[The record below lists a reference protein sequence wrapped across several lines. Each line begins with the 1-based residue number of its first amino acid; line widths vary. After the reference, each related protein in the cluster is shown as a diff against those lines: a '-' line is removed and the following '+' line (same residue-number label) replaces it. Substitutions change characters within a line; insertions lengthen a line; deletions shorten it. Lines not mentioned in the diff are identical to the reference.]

1 MARHLAPTQNEVR
14 IVKYLNSVRCNFEE
28 SQNKIA
34 EQIISILSVG
44 ASEEKLA
51 ADNLVITNLLSEY
64 FVEMIVPLMME
75 IKQLQRERERKS
87 LSDLT
92 TKLSLFNDRYHKTA
106 KYRLSKNDKLLEIVR
121 LIKRLLDYDNTK
133 SFYEELLTNLGNDE
147 TSIFNFLGI
156 ELDPL
161 QREKKGRMAESLFEY
176 LKYNRFITLINGGR
190 MITSKK
196 SFQFIFENQDQ
207 LDNNIIIM
215 IDLNVIALH
224 LFYSLVDN
232 IYDAC
237 SLLICIM
244 TQSLNSYKAL
254 NLFDYEVT
262 DSNVDQSPYFS
273 VNIEGLRLMS
283 MFNEAF
289 LRTGKFKIN
298 DSPKII
304 DNKVVQQIQ
313 RIIIKSKNQ
322 NTRQTE
328 TNPNNDRAP
337 TPNTATSNAT
347 IPNAATPN
355 PDIPDAA
362 IPNAAITIESG
373 NSGNANKESIA
384 GIKSLRKKAQGSSKE
399 GRRIKK
405 KKSSIKA
412 VKSKSKRKRKSAT
425 STASTSSPITAKILR
440 SMKLKTHK
448 SSNQVKSQKGSRI
461 KKIRKKVQNPER

>member
-1 MARHLAPTQNEVR
+1 MSTHLVPTQNDVMM
-14 IVKYLNSVRCNFEE
+14 VKNLNSLRCNFEA
-28 SQNKIA
+28 SQSNIAQKI
-34 EQIISILSVG
+34 INILSIG
-44 ASEEKLA
+44 TLEEREA
-51 ADNLVITNLLSEY
+51 AENLVLTNLLSEY
-64 FVEMIVPLMME
+64 FLEMIVPLMME
-75 IKQLQRERERKS
+75 IKQLQRERVRKS
-87 LSDLT
+87 LLHPT

-106 KYRLSKNDKLLEIVR
+106 KYRLSENENLLKIVS

-133 SFYEELLTNLGNDE
+133 SFYEDVLRDLNNDE
-147 TSIFNFLGI
+147 THIFNFLGI
-156 ELDPL
+156 ELDS
-161 QREKKGRMAESLFEY
+161 QKRNSEGRMAESLFEY

-190 MITSKK
+190 MITSKDTFK
-196 SFQFIFENQDQ
+196 FIFENQDQ
-207 LDNNIIIM
+207 LNNSIIIM

-262 DSNVDQSPYFS
+262 DSNVDQPPYFS
-273 VNIEGLRLMS
+273 INIEGLRLMS

-313 RIIIKSKNQ
+313 RITIKSKNP
-322 NTRQTE
+322 NNRQTGI
-328 TNPNNDRAP
+328 NPNPDASNDSAG
-337 TPNTATSNAT
+337 TV
-347 IPNAATPN
+347 NAATNN
-355 PDIPDAA
+355 PEAV
-362 IPNAAITIESG
+362 
-373 NSGNANKESIA
+373 A

-412 VKSKSKRKRKSAT
+412 NKSKKNPSKSTT
-425 STASTSSPITAKILR
+425 STASKSSPVTAKVLR

-448 SSNQVKSQKGSRI
+448 SSNRVKSQNGSRI
-461 KKIRKKVQNPER
+461 KKIRKKVQNPQR